1 MGSAGSLMHQLSPV
15 DHLSPRVHVPKLL
28 YFASEEE
35 PDAIVRT
42 LRDGLA
48 KSISALPILGGTV
61 GLLPGAAQK
70 GTLAI
75 QAPFFEADDSN
86 QPSSLFSLLDIAAL
100 EFSALDHCN
109 KHHANMR

>member
-1 MGSAGSLMHQLSPV
+1 MHQLSPV

-35 PDAIVRT
+35 PDVIVET

-48 KSISALPILGGTV
+48 KSVLALPILGGTV

-75 QAPFFEADDSN
+75 QAPYFKADDSN
-86 QPSSLFSLLDIAAL
+86 KPSSLFSLLDFAAL
-100 EFSALDHCN
+100 EFPALDHCS
-109 KHHANMR
+109 KHHADTL